1 MTIHSCLFGLSY
13 SVDPIDEEEER
24 EAGEDSDFELLDDID
39 LDDSVQM
46 VNLTT
51 CLTVE
56 TLTFICTTRYRGHNK
71 SVHLDVHVQIC
82 EHAYIPVFTHYT
94 Q

>member
-1 MTIHSCLFGLSY
+1 MFSMTIHSCLFALSY

-46 VNLTT
+46 VNLIPP
-51 CLTVE
+51 L
-56 TLTFICTTRYRGHNK
+56 
-71 SVHLDVHVQIC
+71 HVINC
-82 EHAYIPVFTHYT
+82 
-94 Q
+94 

>member
-1 MTIHSCLFGLSY
+1 MFSMTIHSCLFALSY

-46 VNLTT
+46 VN
-51 CLTVE
+51 
-56 TLTFICTTRYRGHNK
+56 FIP
-71 SVHLDVHVQIC
+71 LL
-82 EHAYIPVFTHYT
+82 HAFNCRHPDIYLHYKI

>member
-1 MTIHSCLFGLSY
+1 MFNMTIHSCLFELSY

-46 VNLTT
+46 VNLISP
-51 CLTVE
+51 L
-56 TLTFICTTRYRGHNK
+56 
-71 SVHLDVHVQIC
+71 HVFQ
-82 EHAYIPVFTHYT
+82 FTHPDIYLHYKI